1 MSIAAHARF
10 KDGTI
15 KHACFAA
22 LYAAGAAGLTVRTTR
37 RERVSME
44 ARRRRPPRA
53 ALMGRLTLSGCLADY
68 R

>member
-22 LYAAGAAGLTVRTTR
+22 LYAAGAAGLTVRTT
-37 RERVSME
+37 
-44 ARRRRPPRA
+44 
-53 ALMGRLTLSGCLADY
+53 TT
-68 R
+68 